1 MSANSIERTTRLHEL
16 DLQHQQNR
24 HKTDLISRDEA
35 ARRLELRLLL
45 LKDEKVQ
52 LQEECAAKDAEIKAL
67 SQDGEQLRVELNRI
81 KAGDSSKDAQV
92 NGTATEMT
100 GLATQTKSPET
111 CMQDL
116 SKALDENLA
125 LTKELQ
131 QLRPEIELL
140 RQQVKKYERM
150 IAEQRETQ
158 LQQEQSEKEPA
169 NKRQSKSEGSNE
181 KGEDL
186 AALRAALKKAT
197 EELNEEKRHRK
208 TMESNHQGEMDK
220 SERQKHRLEGK
231 ISTLEEKLKES
242 QKELQNLRKDL
253 EASRS
258 SGKEDGPED
267 DTTSNAQ
274 GARAGSRTRGQSA
287 ATEKERLPRK
297 HTARKRATE
306 QAMVG
311 EKSTFS
317 ITPLLNKTTESTV
330 LKLPLDDVLASAEN
344 DPSPLRMANKSE
356 APATATLNVED
367 ETTTPLRPREKLN
380 PKAKNKPV
388 AEEGDIGQANPEDKK
403 DEAAPKAIRPKE
415 TAPSKR
421 IKLHEPV
428 VAEPPPPPE
437 AEHRKR
443 RRKLLNK
450 TNTILEEDETEEGAH
465 SLEAQP
471 GRTRKFKSSET
482 SAFSSQIGLKCP
494 TWPGKQSKYY
504 IFTDSSCISLLIV
517 LCRLPLF
524 FKPTQLHH
532 WKVIK
537 VL

>member
-24 HKTDLISRDEA
+24 HRTDLISRDEA

-45 LKDEKVQ
+45 LQDEKDQ
-52 LQEECAAKDAEIKAL
+52 LQEECAAKDAEIKTL
-67 SQDGEQLRVELNRI
+67 SQDGEQLRVELDRI
-81 KAGDSSKDAQV
+81 KAGDSSRHAQV
-92 NGTATEMT
+92 NGTAIETT
-100 GLATQTKSPET
+100 SLAMQTKTPET

-125 LTKELQ
+125 LTKELR

-140 RQQVKKYERM
+140 RQQVTKYERM

-158 LQQEQSEKEPA
+158 LQQDQPEKELA
-169 NKRQSKSEGSNE
+169 SKRQSKPEGSDGT
-181 KGEDL
+181 GEDVV
-186 AALRAALKKAT
+186 ALRAALKKAT
-197 EELNEEKRHRK
+197 EELSEEKRHRK
-208 TMESNHQGEMDK
+208 TMESDHQEEMDK

-231 ISTLEEKLKES
+231 ISSLEKKLKES
-242 QKELQNLRKDL
+242 QKELQDLRKDL
-253 EASRS
+253 EATRLSA
-258 SGKEDGPED
+258 KEDGPED
-267 DTTSNAQ
+267 DTTSNTQ
-274 GARAGSRTRGQSA
+274 GARAGSRTRGQSVT
-287 ATEKERLPRK
+287 TEKERLPRK

-330 LKLPLDDVLASAEN
+330 LKLPLDDVLAQAEN
-344 DPSPLRMANKSE
+344 EDPSPLRAANKSE
-356 APATATLNVED
+356 APPTATLNVED

-380 PKAKNKPV
+380 PKAKTK
-388 AEEGDIGQANPEDKK
+388 AAADDGDSGQANLEEKK
-403 DEAAPKAIRPKE
+403 DGAAPKAIRPKE

-421 IKLHEPV
+421 IKLHEPAV
-428 VAEPPPPPE
+428 TEPPPPPPPPE

-471 GRTRKFKSSET
+471 GRTRKIKSSAA
-482 SAFSSQIGLKCP
+482 SAFSSQSMGKPFSPLKRHRR
-494 TWPGKQSKYY
+494 GVNAS
-504 IFTDSSCISLLIV
+504 FLA
-517 LCRLPLF
+517 
-524 FKPTQLHH
+524 
-532 WKVIK
+532 
-537 VL
+537 

>member
-35 ARRLELRLLL
+35 ARQLELRLLL
-45 LKDEKVQ
+45 LQDEKVQ
-52 LQEECAAKDAEIKAL
+52 LQEKCAAKDAEIKAL
-67 SQDGEQLRVELNRI
+67 SQDGEQLRVELDRI
-81 KAGDSSKDAQV
+81 KAGDPSKDAQV
-92 NGTATEMT
+92 NGTTTETT
-100 GLATQTKSPET
+100 GLATKSPET

-116 SKALDENLA
+116 SKAFDENLA

-140 RQQVKKYERM
+140 RQQVKKYEMM

-158 LQQEQSEKEPA
+158 RQQEQLEKEPA
-169 NKRQSKSEGSNE
+169 SKRQSKSEGSNE
-181 KGEDL
+181 KGEDV

-197 EELNEEKRHRK
+197 EELSEEKRHRK
-208 TMESNHQGEMDK
+208 AMESNHQEELDK

-242 QKELQNLRKDL
+242 QKELQSLRKHL

-267 DTTSNAQ
+267 DTTSNTQ

-287 ATEKERLPRK
+287 AIEQERLPRK

-330 LKLPLDDVLASAEN
+330 LKLPLDDVLAQAEN

-356 APATATLNVED
+356 APPTATLNVDD

-380 PKAKNKPV
+380 PKAKKKAV
-388 AEEGDIGQANPEDKK
+388 AEDGDTGQASPEDRK

-450 TNTILEEDETEEGAH
+450 TNTILEEDETEDGAQ

-471 GRTRKFKSSET
+471 GRTRKFKSSGT
-482 SAFSSQIGLKCP
+482 SAFSSQSMGKPFSPLKRHRR
-494 TWPGKQSKYY
+494 GVNAS
-504 IFTDSSCISLLIV
+504 FLA
-517 LCRLPLF
+517 
-524 FKPTQLHH
+524 
-532 WKVIK
+532 
-537 VL
+537 